1 MRKLLLPFSLFFLI
15 GVFIRNKLYDYGF
28 IKISRLKAKVI
39 SVGNVS
45 SGGTGKTP
53 FAELIT
59 RYIIKKDRFTA
70 IVIKGYMREADDMK
84 VAEFGYKNE
93 QGKLTSENFSDEG
106 MLLLE
111 NLRDV
116 NGRGIIVV
124 GDDKSKAAKFA
135 DTKFQPDVI
144 IIDDGFQHR
153 KIHRDL
159 DIVILND
166 KKDVLL
172 PAGNLREPRSNI
184 TRADIIAV
192 NNKFGD
198 DNTVYG
204 TKHRPRVTCK
214 YKLEGFFNVND
225 EKLNTENASTV
236 AFCGIGDPE
245 SFSKLLDV
253 NSIKIMSFIKFPD
266 HHFFTI
272 NDIRKIFSGYNTH
285 KPECII
291 TTQKDF
297 VRIKDSE
304 VVLRAES
311 DNIFKELLTNY
322 PIFYAK
328 IKMQISHNENALFD
342 KIDDLLNL

>member
-1 MRKLLLPFSLFFLI
+1 MV
-15 GVFIRNKLYDYGF
+15 VFIRNKLYDFGF

-39 SVGNVS
+39 SVGNISV
-45 SGGTGKTP
+45 GGTGKTP

-59 RYIIKKDRFTA
+59 RYIISKNKFTA

-84 VAEFGYKNE
+84 VAEFGYENE

-111 NLRDV
+111 NLREV

-135 DTKFQPDVI
+135 DSKFKPDVI
-144 IIDDGFQHR
+144 VIDDAFQHR
-153 KIHRDL
+153 NIHRDL

-172 PAGNLREPRSNI
+172 PAGNLREPRHNI

-192 NNKFGD
+192 NNKFAND
-198 DNTVYG
+198 IAVQG
-204 TKHRPRVTCK
+204 TKHKPRITCE
-214 YKLEGFFNVND
+214 YELEGFFNLQN
-225 EKLNTENASTV
+225 EKLNTENVSAV

-245 SFSKLLDV
+245 SFRKLLDV
-253 NSIKIMSFIKFPD
+253 ISIKISSFIKFPD
-266 HHFFTI
+266 HHFFSI
-272 NDIRKIFSGYNTH
+272 KDIRKIFSEYTAH
-285 KPECII
+285 KPACII

-297 VRIKDSE
+297 TRIKNSE

-311 DNIFKELLTNY
+311 RNIFKELLTNY
-322 PIFYAK
+322 PIYYAK
-328 IKMQISHNENALFD
+328 IKMQISQNEKILFD
-342 KIDDLLNL
+342 KIDGLLN